1 MDLGLKGRKAIVCA
15 SSRGLGRACATAL
28 AEDGVDVVINGRD
41 AAVVASTAEAIAAAT
56 GVTAT
61 PVVADLDTEAGRAKL
76 LEACAEPDILV
87 NNNGGPPPGGF
98 RDWQREEWD
107 AGITANMMT
116 PIELIK
122 VCVDGM
128 IERRFGRIVNVTS
141 VAVRMPFPGLA
152 MSSAARSG
160 LTGFVASLSREVAP
174 YNVAVNN
181 LQPGL
186 FETDRLA
193 VGMKGAAEAR
203 QQDVETVRAGML
215 ANIPA
220 GRFGV
225 PDEFGRACAFL
236 CSAHAGF
243 ITGQNLLLDGGH
255 FPGAF

>member
-61 PVVADLDTEAGRAKL
+61 PVVADLDSAEGRARL
-76 LEACAEPDILV
+76 LEACPEPDILV
-87 NNNGGPPPGGF
+87 NNNGGPPPGSF
-98 RDWQREEWD
+98 RDWRREDWD
-107 AGITANMMT
+107 AGISANMMT

-122 VCVDGM
+122 ACVDGM
-128 IERRFGRIVNVTS
+128 VERRFGRIVNITS

-160 LTGFVASLSREVAP
+160 LTGFVASLAREVAP
-174 YNVAVNN
+174 HNVAVNN

-186 FETDRLA
+186 FETDRLG
-193 VGMKGAAEAR
+193 VGIKGAAEAR
-203 QQDVETVRAGML
+203 QQSVEAVRGSML

-225 PDEFGRACAFL
+225 PDEVGRACAFL